1 MILYFTDMSSLLAS
15 AAAAQMGGGMGAM
28 GGGMGGMGGG
38 MGGMLFI
45 YTINTSR
52 WGSLGSH

>member
-15 AAAAQMGGGMGAM
+15 AAAAQM

-52 WGSLGSH
+52 WGGLGSH